1 MKGLQLALARILSEF
16 PYLCS
21 PLEVIDKALEAAD
34 MSHDDLFVDL
44 GCGDGTVLLRAAER
58 FRVFSVGFEINP
70 VLVKIARRRA
80 HLAGL
85 NDLIEIIHS
94 DLFTADLSRFNVIY
108 VYPSPLVIERLSRK
122 IMYECVEGTRV
133 LIHDYP
139 LRNIE
144 PDEVIRISGGPLH
157 THSIYVYRIK
167 DAGESV

>member
-1 MKGLQLALARILSEF
+1 MQPALARILFEF

-34 MSHDDLFVDL
+34 MSRDDLFVDL

-58 FRVFSVGFEINP
+58 FRVFSVGFEIDP
-70 VLVKIARRRA
+70 ALVKIARRRA
-80 HLAGL
+80 QLAGL
-85 NDLIEIIHS
+85 KNLIEIIHS

-108 VYPSPLVIERLSRK
+108 VYPSPLVIEGLSRK
-122 IMYECVEGTRV
+122 IMDECVKGTRV